1 MSFILNPY
9 RFSKKQ
15 PNTFIGGVGATITNR
30 AQLVAKLT
38 GIVESDIKSLVLM
51 LIIMLVVIL
60 VRISVLGER
69 MLLHNQ
75 SSYPTYFI
83 HLGLYLKTV
92 NTLSIPLIMPHQ
104 GCDFLLHQ
112 QS

>member
-38 GIVESDIKSLVLM
+38 GIVESDIKSFSIDADNNVSCY
-51 LIIMLVVIL
+51 IGKDFGIATNAFHHS
-60 VRISVLGER
+60 IS
-69 MLLHNQ
+69 
-75 SSYPTYFI
+75 SSHPTYFI

-92 NTLSIPLIMPHQ
+92 NQNAFFTGSA
-104 GCDFLLHQ
+104 
-112 QS
+112 SSA